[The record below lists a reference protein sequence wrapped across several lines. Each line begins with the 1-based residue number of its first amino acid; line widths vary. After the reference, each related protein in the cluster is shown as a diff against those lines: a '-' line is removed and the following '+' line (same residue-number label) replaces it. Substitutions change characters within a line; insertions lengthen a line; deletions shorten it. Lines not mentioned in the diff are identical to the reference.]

1 VSCWLKRRQR
11 PLFATQ
17 CAKFGLKFIFLTP
30 RVAVVVH
37 TAVEAAAAMQKCT
50 QEWTDHPNVITVDP
64 ATASVSYEQ
73 EQGCIV
79 FSINSEHSFQFVRV
93 SGLPSAFLDVQQVHP
108 RARETQ
114 LKISSNSRR
123 LSRPS
128 ASQPPLTLPPCLS
141 LKSPHSSRRQSVA
154 FVTSRLSC

>member
-1 VSCWLKRRQR
+1 MKRGQH

-17 CAKFGLKFIFLTP
+17 RAKFGLNLIVLTP
-30 RVAVVVH
+30 CVAVVVH

-50 QEWTDHPNVITVDP
+50 QEWKASPNVITVDL
-64 ATASVSYEQ
+64 ATASVSYQ
-73 EQGCIV
+73 QRDDCIV
-79 FSINSEHSFQFVRV
+79 FSISSEHSFQFVRV

-114 LKISSNSRR
+114 LKISANSRR
-123 LSRPS
+123 LSCPS